1 MLKLLIVLLTF
12 IITTVLTACAELGV
26 GSNVAVTQ
34 SASVTLRTYAANI
47 EVVSYSNGTTIT
59 NIATSAP
66 VIWADDHITKTITYT
81 FADGTTNPVVSVV
94 PGVSSVFYS
103 VNSETVFT
111 KYGDGTTSSTTNTA
125 KTSLKNLPAVKI
137 PQ

>member
-47 EVVSYSNGTTIT
+47 EVLAIQM
-59 NIATSAP
+59 A
-66 VIWADDHITKTITYT
+66 
-81 FADGTTNPVVSVV
+81 
-94 PGVSSVFYS
+94 
-103 VNSETVFT
+103 
-111 KYGDGTTSSTTNTA
+111 
-125 KTSLKNLPAVKI
+125 LL
-137 PQ
+137 